1 MKLSIS
7 AVIWASLIA
16 GAVFLAME
24 MMLIMLAG
32 DGNVW
37 GPPRMMAAIV
47 MGTDVLPPPAT
58 MDLPIVMVGMMVHFA
73 LSVVLGII
81 LGLGISSMGIGM
93 VPAVLLGGVFGLIT
107 YGVNFYGFTA
117 LFPWF
122 EMARTWITV
131 ASHIIFGAV
140 LGGVYRAMA
149 AAPKATIAT

>member
-1 MKLSIS
+1 MKLNIS
-7 AVIWASLIA
+7 AAIWASLIA
-16 GAVFLAME
+16 GAVFLVME

-58 MDLPIVMVGMMVHFA
+58 MDPTIVMVGMMVHFA

-81 LGLGISSMGIGM
+81 LGLGISAMGIG
-93 VPAVLLGGVFGLIT
+93 VIPAVLLGGVFGLIA
-107 YGVNFYGFTA
+107 YGVKFYGFTA

-122 EMARTWITV
+122 EMARTWITI
-131 ASHIIFGAV
+131 ASHIVFGAV

-149 AAPKATIAT
+149 PAPTATTAT